1 MDLSLFVRDNMAVLI
16 TFCFLVVC
24 MTVTLLL
31 TSRQD
36 EDM

>member
-1 MDLSLFVRDNMAVLI
+1 MDLSVFVRDNMAVLI
-16 TFCFLVVC
+16 AFGFLVVC
-24 MTVTLLL
+24 MAVTLLL